1 MWNMFKVNNKNTRR
15 TLLPS
20 FWWFWWFPYGE
31 FSFIT
36 HLTKVV
42 TRRYAI
48 EEYFKNIH
56 RIDMK
61 TSFSESVLHQSCG
74 LNRGGQISL
83 WVLDFSGDRAPS
95 GTQKIGNSKRKFY
108 ILGTTR
114 NTSLCSFLSKY
125 HLQFSFLMCYHQKFM
140 QHSFCSLNIVLI
152 SETRFASKNNFDN
165 SNASV

>member
-1 MWNMFKVNNKNTRR
+1 
-15 TLLPS
+15 
-20 FWWFWWFPYGE
+20 
-31 FSFIT
+31 
-36 HLTKVV
+36 
-42 TRRYAI
+42 
-48 EEYFKNIH
+48 
-56 RIDMK
+56 MK

-125 HLQFSFLMCYHQKFM
+125 HLQFSFLMCYHQKFT
-140 QHSFCSLNIVLI
+140 QRNFCSLDVVLI
-152 SETRFASKNNFDN
+152 SKVRFASKNNLITQMHPSKGVHKNMLKAWYFTKIKLCH
-165 SNASV
+165 SCIEE